1 MSPYDND
8 SENNLE
14 WLSSPLSHLRI
25 FQMLD
30 YSPSHLRYET
40 AWDKKAVVGGL
51 ERLVN

>member
-1 MSPYDND
+1 
-8 SENNLE
+8 
-14 WLSSPLSHLRI
+14 LSHLRI